1 MNRIDN
7 HYSHHI
13 RVKKNDQ
20 KTALEKRVLVK
31 KEQYIDRRKIDI
43 IASKPSQAII
53 DILNLLTKFTIF
65 YCSLCKSM
73 YSLNPKFTLSALTW
87 L

>member
-1 MNRIDN
+1 MNRIV
-7 HYSHHI
+7 SRHI
-13 RVKKNDQ
+13 RLKEKDQ
-20 KTALEKRVLVK
+20 NTALEIRVLVK
-31 KEQYIDRRKIDI
+31 KGQCIDRRKIDI
-43 IASKPSQAII
+43 TASKPSQAII